1 MADQRISDAYLSP
14 SSSSTSGIPTSTI
27 DSLMPLHLSEELSPR
42 FSRAKRT
49 AGFNARRTERAA
61 AVDAHA
67 RASVAGWEA
76 GGRDAALLS
85 DPAVQSAL
93 TGDAGQGL
101 GEDLA
106 NTVRGRTRDEVRQAA
121 RQEALEMD
129 KRVAAGVADAV
140 KRGLKYD
147 VQQQAWV
154 MGGKAART
162 DRKQRR
168 KGLKEDKVVR
178 RMRGLKLEQ
187 GRNAVVP
194 DGVKA

>member
-1 MADQRISDAYLSP
+1 
-14 SSSSTSGIPTSTI
+14 
-27 DSLMPLHLSEELSPR
+27 MPLHLSEELSPR

-67 RASVAGWEA
+67 RASVAAWEA

-93 TGDAGQGL
+93 TGNAGQGQGQGL
-101 GEDLA
+101 GEELA

-140 KRGLKYD
+140 KRGLTYD